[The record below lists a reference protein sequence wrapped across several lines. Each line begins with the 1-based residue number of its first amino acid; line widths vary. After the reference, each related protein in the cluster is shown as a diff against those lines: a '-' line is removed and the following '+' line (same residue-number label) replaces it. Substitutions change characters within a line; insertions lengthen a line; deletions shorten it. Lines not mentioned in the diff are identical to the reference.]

1 MPRHTWK
8 RNRSMAGLSLISYI
22 LLEKIYPLLNFWRSN
37 PPCRFT
43 CQTLASLLADHQPPL
58 QHLYNHNV
66 PLHKLQMLYVCYI
79 DLSEA
84 GMAKIRPWVEFV
96 AGTALVTHCPAFHS
110 CKPYIKLV
118 KMNSISFELSTS
130 S

>member
-1 MPRHTWK
+1 
-8 RNRSMAGLSLISYI
+8 MAGLSLISYI

-66 PLHKLQMLYVCYI
+66 PLHKLQMLYLYDDILLCFVVI
-79 DLSEA
+79 DHNN
-84 GMAKIRPWVEFV
+84 FQ
-96 AGTALVTHCPAFHS
+96 T
-110 CKPYIKLV
+110 
-118 KMNSISFELSTS
+118 N
-130 S
+130 